1 MNNYL
6 LSFSINPEEFK
17 KRFTLLSIEPK
28 YKYENGKKTSTY
40 EAQTLTFLAE
50 GSSLLKVHIDNLSMK
65 PLQKLKEYTI
75 VFDEER
81 TRPYC
86 QNNFVKYTVWA
97 KDVKEVDG
105 E

>member
-1 MNNYL
+1 MNNYSL
-6 LSFSINPEEFK
+6 TFSINAEEYK

-28 YKYENGKKTSTY
+28 WKYENGKKTNSY

-50 GSSLLKVHIDNLSMK
+50 GSSLLKVHIDNQAMR
-65 PLQKLKEYTI
+65 PLEKLKEYTI

-86 QNNFVKYTVWA
+86 QNNFVRYTIWA
-97 KDVKEVDG
+97 KDVKEVGG